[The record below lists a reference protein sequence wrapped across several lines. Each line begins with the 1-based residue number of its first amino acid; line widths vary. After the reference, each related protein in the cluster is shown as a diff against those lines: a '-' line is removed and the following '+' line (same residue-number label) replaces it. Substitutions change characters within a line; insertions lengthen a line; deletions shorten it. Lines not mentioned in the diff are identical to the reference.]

1 MPAEFVTAENL
12 SKDLLKSIFDAAYMT
27 TSLDKD
33 GDIVIR
39 EQCNC
44 IVIPDKEKRRIWLL
58 VQYAFK
64 PTASEAQKMQCVNRI
79 NTDYIMARAISINN
93 ILRFSYDVILDG
105 DGITPKSL
113 VMLVKRF
120 CSIPLAAVQDYGRD
134 IVE

>member
-1 MPAEFVTAENL
+1 MSAEFVTAENL

-64 PTASEAQKMQCVNRI
+64 PTASEVQKMQCVNSI
-79 NTDYIMARAISINN
+79 NTDYIMARASSINN

-113 VMLVKRF
+113 VMLIKRF
-120 CSIPLAAVQDYGRD
+120 CTIPVAAVQDYGRD

>member
-1 MPAEFVTAENL
+1 MSAEFVTAENL
-12 SKDLLKSIFDAAYMT
+12 SKELLKAIFDAAYMT

-64 PTASEAQKMQCVNRI
+64 PNASDAQKMQCVNNI
-79 NTDYIMARAISINN
+79 NTDYIMVRAISINN

-113 VMLVKRF
+113 VMLIKRF